1 MNISPRRATVTALTG
16 VSAFAVAAAAL
27 APAAL
32 ADRGT
37 PGQRER
43 VCADT
48 LAVRTDSNAWQG
60 YLYRGESF
68 RVERVDGHWAYGFA
82 YGHVNHKGKVEDGWF
97 C

>member
-1 MNISPRRATVTALTG
+1 MNVSIRRAAVAALAG
-16 VSAFAVAAAAL
+16 ASAFAVASAV

-37 PGQRER
+37 PGQRET

-60 YLYRGESF
+60 YLYRGETF
-68 RVERVDGHWAYGFA
+68 RVDRVDGHWAYGFA
-82 YGHVNHKGKVEDGWF
+82 YGRVNHKGKVEDGWF